1 MKKLLLFAMV
11 MGVLLGTMPAGA
23 ADSSKLPIVLDASA
37 GFDYDSNVN
46 LRSYKNPPRERQ
58 PEGSAG
64 LYRQQAILGYNLP
77 ITSDLSVLAQ
87 YSYYQDFHF
96 RLSPY
101 DSLSHNLTLSPTY
114 RFFGGSGQLVGL
126 FNFNYMDIGSD
137 KYKTSYSF
145 LPTYYQMLNRRLMLE
160 VGFGFERAYY
170 TSPVTIQQDDRSAHT
185 YGFNLGMFF
194 FLNDART
201 AYIQLRYSP
210 LWNVTSGDNW
220 DGAGHTFLLAG
231 MIPATSQLSIR
242 PYISYSYQPYFNT
255 WVNASAPFI
264 GIYPKR
270 EDNWVTGGI
279 QATYKIYKGLYTE
292 AHYNFTVA
300 ASNINF
306 YTYNRHVVGAT
317 IGYRY

>member
-23 ADSSKLPIVLDASA
+23 AELTKLPLVLDASA

-46 LRSYKNPPRERQ
+46 LRSSKNPPRERQ
-58 PEGSAG
+58 PDGGAG

-77 ITSDLSVLAQ
+77 VTQDLSLLAQ

-96 RLSPY
+96 RLPGY
-101 DSLSHNLTLSPTY
+101 DNLSHNLTLSPTY

-126 FNFNYMDIGSD
+126 FNYNYLDIGSD
-137 KYKTSYSF
+137 KYKTSYSVV
-145 LPTYYQMLNRRLMLE
+145 PTYYQMLNRRLMLE
-160 VGFGFERAYY
+160 LGFTYERAFYA
-170 TSPVTIQQDDRSAHT
+170 SPVTIQADQRSGSY

-194 FLNDART
+194 FLNDPRT

-210 LWNVTSGDNW
+210 VWNIAEGSNW
-220 DGAGHTFLLAG
+220 DGAGHTFLLSA

-242 PYISYSYQPYFNT
+242 PYISYSYQPYFQN
-255 WVNASAPFI
+255 WINAAAPNLP
-264 GIYPKR
+264 YQNR
-270 EDNWVTGGI
+270 TDNWVTGGI

-300 ASNINF
+300 SSNINF
-306 YTYNRHVVGAT
+306 YNYNRHVVGASV
-317 IGYRY
+317 GYRY